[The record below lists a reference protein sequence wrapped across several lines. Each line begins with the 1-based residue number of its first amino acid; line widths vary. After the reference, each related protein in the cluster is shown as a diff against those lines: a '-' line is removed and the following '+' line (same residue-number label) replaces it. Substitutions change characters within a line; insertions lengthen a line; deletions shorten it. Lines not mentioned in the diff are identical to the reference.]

1 MSTKCSPNQVIKKLM
16 DKTYNPNSIET
27 KIYKTWEED
36 GHFAPT
42 NQGEA
47 YCIMIPPPNVT
58 GTLHMGH
65 AFQDTIMDTLT
76 RYHRMQ
82 GKKTLWQVGTDHAGI
97 ATQMVV
103 ERQLEKDGFSRLEMG
118 RESFTDKVWQW
129 KRDSGNTISNQLR
142 RMGASVDWTRER
154 FTMDESLCEAVTEVF
169 VQLFEEGLIYRGKRL
184 VNWDPV
190 LLTALSDLEVNPT
203 EELGKLWHLKYPIA
217 NSDNSLIVV
226 TTRPETMLGDT
237 AVAVN
242 PKDHRYQHLI
252 GKEIKLPLCSRN
264 IPIIADDYVDQEFG
278 SGCVKITPGHDFN
291 DFQLG
296 NRHKLDVINIFTKEA
311 KLNSNVPKEF
321 VGLDRFEARDVVIQK
336 MESLG
341 LLDQIE
347 NYNLIIPRGDRSG
360 AILEPYLTDQW
371 FVKIEPLAQPAIDAV
386 KNGDLKFVPG
396 NWSKTYF
403 DWMENIQDWCI
414 SRQLW
419 WGHRIP
425 AWYDVDKNIYVAKSE
440 EEARKKYRLG
450 HDIRL
455 KQDDDVL
462 DTWFS
467 SALWPFST
475 LGWPGKTN
483 DLKTF
488 YPTTVLVTGF
498 DIIFFWVARMIMMG
512 LKFIGRVPFQEV
524 YIHGL
529 VRDKDGQKMSK
540 SKGNILDPIDL
551 IDGIDLNSLIK
562 KRTEGLMQ
570 PQLEPFITS
579 DTKKEYPSGIP
590 EFGTDALRF
599 TFASMATTGR
609 DVRFDLKRIEGYR
622 NFCNK
627 LWNAARFIMMNTEG
641 VKLHGNETNPE
652 DMSLADIWIQGKL
665 HSLIKSVEKNI
676 TNYRID
682 LIANSLYDFVWHDY
696 CNWYLELSKS
706 ILKNDDQ
713 SKLEQKQATQLN
725 LLSTLDATLKCL
737 HPIIPFITEELWQTI
752 NTDPTKSSI
761 MVEKYPNANDFIV
774 DQPALD
780 QMDWLIAF
788 VVNVRQIRSEMNI
801 SPKIKIPVLLQD
813 ASNEDL
819 NLIKESKIYITNL
832 AGIAEI
838 KTIDEKP
845 PIAAIALLKGMK
857 ILIPL
862 EGIIDIEF
870 ERKRCKKKLNRIKKE
885 LHLMKNRLKNKEF
898 IAKAPKDVVENLRS
912 QSENMTQD
920 KIKMEEQIKMLSS
933 S

>member
-1 MSTKCSPNQVIKKLM
+1 
-16 DKTYNPNSIET
+16 
-27 KIYKTWEED
+27 
-36 GHFAPT
+36 
-42 NQGEA
+42 
-47 YCIMIPPPNVT
+47 
-58 GTLHMGH
+58 
-65 AFQDTIMDTLT
+65 MDTLT

-82 GKKTLWQVGTDHAGI
+82 GKRTLWQVGTDHAGI

-103 ERQLEKDGFSRLEMG
+103 ERQLEKDGLSRLEMG
-118 RESFTDKVWQW
+118 REDFTDKVWQW

-154 FTMDESLCEAVTEVF
+154 FTMDEGLSEAVTEVF
-169 VQLFEEGLIYRGKRL
+169 VQLYEEGLIYRGKRL

-217 NSDNSLIVV
+217 NSDDSLIVA

-242 PKDHRYQHLI
+242 PKDHRYQHLL
-252 GKEIKLPLCSRN
+252 GKEIELPLCSRK
-264 IPIIADDYVDQEFG
+264 IPIIADAYVDQEFG
-278 SGCVKITPGHDFN
+278 TGCVKITPGHDFN

-296 NRHKLDVINIFTKEA
+296 KRHKLDVISIFTRDA
-311 KLNSNVPKEF
+311 KLNTTVPEEF
-321 VGLDRFEARDVVIQK
+321 VGLDRFKAREIVIKK
-336 MESLG
+336 MKSLG
-341 LLDQIE
+341 LLHQIDD
-347 NYNLIIPRGDRSG
+347 YTLTVPRGDRSG
-360 AILEPYLTDQW
+360 AVIEPFLTNQW

-386 KNGDLKFVPG
+386 KNGDIKFVPE

-403 DWMENIQDWCI
+403 DWMNNIQDWCI

-425 AWYDVDKNIYVAKSE
+425 AWYDLDKNVYVAKSE
-440 EEARKKYRLG
+440 EEARKKYQLEPN
-450 HDIRL
+450 IKL

-475 LGWPGKTN
+475 LGWPDKTN
-483 DLKTF
+483 ALKTF

-529 VRDKDGQKMSK
+529 VRDKKGQKMSK

-551 IDGIDLNSLIK
+551 VDGIDLNSLIK
-562 KRTEGLMQ
+562 KRTDGLMQ
-570 PQLEPFITS
+570 PQLAPMITS
-579 DTKKEYPSGIP
+579 ETKKEFPSGIP

-599 TFASMATTGR
+599 TFAALATTGR
-609 DVRFDLKRIEGYR
+609 DIRFDLNRIEGYR

-627 LWNAARFIMMNTEG
+627 LWNAARFIIMNTEG
-641 VKLHGNETNPE
+641 VKLLEKDPNQA

-665 HSLIKSVEKNI
+665 HSLIKSVENNI
-676 TNYRID
+676 ANYRID
-682 LIANSLYDFVWHDY
+682 LIASSLYNFVWHDY

-706 ILKNDDQ
+706 ILKEGNQ
-713 SKLEQKQATQLN
+713 IRLEQKYATQLN

-737 HPIIPFITEELWQTI
+737 HPIIPFITEELWQKI
-752 NTDPTKSSI
+752 NNDPTKSSI
-761 MVEKYPNANDFIV
+761 MVENYPVSKDFMV
-774 DQPALD
+774 NQPVLD

-788 VVNVRQIRSEMNI
+788 VVSVRQIRSEMSI
-801 SPKIKIPVLLQD
+801 PPKKIIPVLLKD
-813 ASNEDL
+813 ASSGDIEKLKETNQYIQDL
-819 NLIKESKIYITNL
+819 AFTEKVTVLDDR
-832 AGIAEI
+832 
-838 KTIDEKP
+838 KTI
-845 PIAAIALLKGMK
+845 PISATALLGGTK

-862 EGIIDIEF
+862 EGLIDIKSEQSRL
-870 ERKRCKKKLNRIKKE
+870 ERKLTKIQKD
-885 LHLMKNRLKNKEF
+885 LKSTEQQLSNQNF
-898 IAKAPKDVVENLRS
+898 LSNAPKDIVEQLESRRENLIR
-912 QSENMTQD
+912 D
-920 KIKMEEQIKMLSS
+920 KQKIAEQIKMLSS

>member
-1 MSTKCSPNQVIKKLM
+1 M
-16 DKTYNPNSIET
+16 DKTYNPNSIES
-27 KIYKTWEED
+27 KIYKTWEKK
-36 GHFAPT
+36 GYFRPT
-42 NQGEA
+42 DKGEP

-118 RESFTDKVWQW
+118 RDNFTDKIWQW
-129 KRDSGNTISNQLR
+129 KNDSGNTISNQLR
-142 RMGASVDWTRER
+142 RIGASVDWTRER
-154 FTMDESLCEAVTEVF
+154 FTMDSSLSEAVTEVF
-169 VQLFEEGLIYRGKRL
+169 VQLFEEKLIYRGKRL

-203 EELGKLWHLKYPIA
+203 EELGKLWHLKYQIA
-217 NSDNSLIVV
+217 NSDKKLLVV

-242 PKDHRYQHLI
+242 PNDQRYKHLI
-252 GKEIKLPLCSRN
+252 GQEIELPLCSRN

-291 DFQLG
+291 DFEIGQ
-296 NRHKLDVINIFTKEA
+296 RHNLDVINIFTKDA
-311 KLNSNVPKEF
+311 KLNSNTPTEF
-321 VGLDRFEARDVVIQK
+321 VGLDRFKAREIVIQK

-341 LLDQIE
+341 LVDKIE
-347 NYNLIIPRGDRSG
+347 DHNLIIPRGDRSG

-371 FVKIEPLAQPAIDAV
+371 FVKIESLAQPAIDAV
-386 KNGDLKFVPG
+386 KNGDIKFVPE

-403 DWMENIQDWCI
+403 DWMNNIQDWCI

-425 AWYDVDKNIYVAKSE
+425 AWYDQDKNVYVAKSE
-440 EEARKKYRLG
+440 EEVRKKYQLG
-450 HDIRL
+450 PDKKL

-475 LGWPGKTN
+475 LGWPDKTN

-488 YPTTVLVTGF
+488 YPTNVLVTGF

-512 LKFIGRVPFQEV
+512 LKFIGHVPFQEV

-570 PQLEPFITS
+570 PQLEPFITN

-590 EFGTDALRF
+590 KFGTDALRF

-609 DVRFDLKRIEGYR
+609 DVRFDLKRIEGYK

-627 LWNAARFIMMNTEG
+627 LWNAARFIIMNTERIE
-641 VKLHGNETNPE
+641 LHDKKPNPE

-665 HSLIKSVEKNI
+665 HSLITSIKKNI
-676 TNYRID
+676 NNYRID
-682 LIANSLYDFVWHDY
+682 LIANSLYDFVWNDY

-713 SKLEQKQATQLN
+713 SKLKQKRATQLN
-725 LLSTLDATLKCL
+725 LLFTLDATLKCL

-752 NTDPTKSSI
+752 NTDPTKKSI
-761 MVEKYPNANDFIV
+761 MVENYPNSKDFIV
-774 DQPALD
+774 DQPILD

-788 VVNVRQIRSEMNI
+788 VLSVRQIRSEMNI
-801 SPKIKIPVLLQD
+801 SPKIKIRVLLQD
-813 ASNEDL
+813 ANNKDL
-819 NLIKESKIYITNL
+819 ELMEKSKIYIKNL

-838 KTIDEKP
+838 KPIDDKP
-845 PIAAIALLKGMK
+845 PMAAIALLKGMK

-870 ERKRCKKKLNRIKKE
+870 ERKRCEKKLNQINKE
-885 LHLMKNRLKNKEF
+885 LDSMKNRLMNKEF
-898 IAKAPKDVVENLRS
+898 ITKAPKDVVENLRS
-912 QSENMTQD
+912 QSENMMQD
-920 KIKMEEQIKMLSS
+920 KIKMEEQVKILSS

>member
-1 MSTKCSPNQVIKKLM
+1 M
-16 DKTYNPNSIET
+16 DKTYSPQLIES
-27 KIYKTWEED
+27 KIYKTWEEK
-36 GHFAPT
+36 GYFIPA

-118 RESFTDKVWQW
+118 RENFTHKVWQW

-154 FTMDESLCEAVTEVF
+154 FTMDENLSEAVTEVF
-169 VQLFEEGLIYRGKRL
+169 VQLFAEGLIYRGKRL

-217 NSDNSLIVV
+217 NSDKSMVV
-226 TTRPETMLGDT
+226 ATTRPETMLGDT

-242 PKDHRYQHLI
+242 PKDHRYQELI
-252 GKEIKLPLCSRN
+252 GKEIELPLCSRN

-291 DFQLG
+291 DFQLSK
-296 NRHKLDVINIFTKEA
+296 RHKLDVINIFTKDA
-311 KLNSNVPKEF
+311 KLNTNVPKEF
-321 VGLDRFEARDVVIQK
+321 VGLDRFKAREIIIQK
-336 MESLG
+336 IESLG

-347 NYNLIIPRGDRSG
+347 DYNLIIPRGDRSG

-371 FVKIEPLAQPAIDAV
+371 FVNIEPLAQPAIDAV
-386 KNGDLKFVPG
+386 KNGDLKFVPE

-403 DWMENIQDWCI
+403 DWMNNIQDWCI

-425 AWYDVDKNIYVAKSE
+425 AWYDLDENVYVAKSE
-440 EEARKKYRLG
+440 EEVRNKYQLG
-450 HDIRL
+450 PNIKL

-512 LKFIGRVPFQEV
+512 LKFIGTIPFQEV

-570 PQLEPFITS
+570 PQQAPFITE
-579 DTKKEYPSGIP
+579 DTKKEFPSGIP

-599 TFASMATTGR
+599 TFASLATTGR

-627 LWNAARFIMMNTEG
+627 LWNAARFIIMNTEG
-641 VKLHGNETNPE
+641 VKLPAKKPNPA

-665 HSLIKSVEKNI
+665 HSVIKSVEKNI

-682 LIANSLYDFVWHDY
+682 LIAHSLYDFVWNDY

-706 ILKNDDQ
+706 ILKDDDQ
-713 SKLEQKQATQLN
+713 ANLEQKHATQLN
-725 LLSTLDATLKCL
+725 LLYTLDATLKCL

-752 NTDPTKSSI
+752 STGQKKSSI
-761 MVEKYPNANDFIV
+761 MVENYPNSNDFII
-774 DQPALD
+774 DQPVLD

-788 VVNVRQIRSEMNI
+788 VISVRQIRSEMNI
-801 SPKIKIPVLLQD
+801 SPKTKISVLLQN

-819 NLIKESKIYITNL
+819 DLIKECKIYITNL

-838 KTIDEKP
+838 KSVDEKP
-845 PIAAIALLKGMK
+845 PIAAIALLRGMK

-870 ERKRCKKKLNRIKKE
+870 ERERCEKKLNRIKKE
-885 LHLMKNRLKNKEF
+885 LNSMKNKLRNKEF
-898 IAKAPKDVVENLRS
+898 ISKAPKDVVENIRS
-912 QSENMTQD
+912 QSENMAQD
-920 KIKMEEQIKMLSS
+920 KIKIEEQIKMLSLR
-933 S
+933 

>member
-1 MSTKCSPNQVIKKLM
+1 M
-16 DKTYNPNSIET
+16 DKTYSPQLIES
-27 KIYKTWEED
+27 KIYKTWEEK
-36 GHFAPT
+36 GYFMPA

-118 RESFTDKVWQW
+118 RENFTHKVWQW

-154 FTMDESLCEAVTEVF
+154 FTMDENLSEAVTEVF
-169 VQLFEEGLIYRGKRL
+169 VQLFAEGLIYRGKRL

-217 NSDNSLIVV
+217 NSDKSMVV
-226 TTRPETMLGDT
+226 ATTRPETMLGDT

-242 PKDHRYQHLI
+242 PKDHRYQELI
-252 GKEIKLPLCSRN
+252 GKEIELPLCSRN

-291 DFQLG
+291 DFQLSK
-296 NRHKLDVINIFTKEA
+296 RHKLDVINIFTKDA
-311 KLNSNVPKEF
+311 KLNTNVPKEF
-321 VGLDRFEARDVVIQK
+321 VGLDRFKAREIIIQK
-336 MESLG
+336 IESLG

-347 NYNLIIPRGDRSG
+347 DYNLTIPRGDRSG

-386 KNGDLKFVPG
+386 KNGDLKFVPE

-403 DWMENIQDWCI
+403 DWMNNIQDWCI

-425 AWYDVDKNIYVAKSE
+425 AWYDLDENVYVAKSE
-440 EEARKKYRLG
+440 EEVRSKYQLG
-450 HDIRL
+450 PNIKL

-512 LKFIGRVPFQEV
+512 LKFIGTIPFQEV

-570 PQLEPFITS
+570 PQQAPFITE
-579 DTKKEYPSGIP
+579 DTKKEFPSGIP

-599 TFASMATTGR
+599 TFASLATTGR

-627 LWNAARFIMMNTEG
+627 LWNAARFIIMNTEG
-641 VKLHGNETNPE
+641 VKLLAKKPNPTN
-652 DMSLADIWIQGKL
+652 MSLADIWIQGKL
-665 HSLIKSVEKNI
+665 HSVIKSVEKNI

-682 LIANSLYDFVWHDY
+682 LIAHSLYDFVWNDY

-706 ILKNDDQ
+706 ILKDDDQ
-713 SKLEQKQATQLN
+713 ANLEQKHATQLN
-725 LLSTLDATLKCL
+725 LLYTLDATLKCL
-737 HPIIPFITEELWQTI
+737 HPIIPFITEELWQMI
-752 NTDPTKSSI
+752 NTGQKKSSI
-761 MVEKYPNANDFIV
+761 MVENYPNSNDFII
-774 DQPALD
+774 DQPVLD

-788 VVNVRQIRSEMNI
+788 VISVRQIRSEMNI
-801 SPKIKIPVLLQD
+801 SPKTKISVLLQD

-819 NLIKESKIYITNL
+819 DLVKESKIYITNL

-838 KTIDEKP
+838 KSVDEKP
-845 PIAAIALLKGMK
+845 PIAAIALLRGMK
-857 ILIPL
+857 ILVPL

-870 ERKRCKKKLNRIKKE
+870 ERERCEKKLNRIKKE
-885 LHLMKNRLKNKEF
+885 LNSMKNKLRNKEF
-898 IAKAPKDVVENLRS
+898 ISKAPKDVVENIRS
-912 QSENMTQD
+912 QSENIAQD
-920 KIKMEEQIKMLSS
+920 KIKIEEQIKMLH
-933 S
+933 

>member
-1 MSTKCSPNQVIKKLM
+1 M
-16 DKTYNPNSIET
+16 DKTYSPQSIET
-27 KIYKTWEED
+27 KIYKAWEEK
-36 GHFAPT
+36 GYFSPA

-82 GKKTLWQVGTDHAGI
+82 GKRTLWQVGTDHAGI

-103 ERQLEKDGFSRLEMG
+103 ERQLEKDGLSRLEMG
-118 RESFTDKVWQW
+118 REDFTDKVWQW

-154 FTMDESLCEAVTEVF
+154 FTMDEGLSEAVTEVF
-169 VQLFEEGLIYRGKRL
+169 VQLYEEGLIYRGKRL

-190 LLTALSDLEVNPT
+190 LLTALSDLEVNST

-217 NSDNSLIVV
+217 NSEDSLIVA

-252 GKEIKLPLCSRN
+252 GKEIELPLCSRK

-278 SGCVKITPGHDFN
+278 TGCVKITPGHDFN

-296 NRHKLDVINIFTKEA
+296 KRHKLDVISIFTRDA
-311 KLNSNVPKEF
+311 KLNTTVPEEF
-321 VGLDRFEARDVVIQK
+321 VGLDRFKAREIVIKK
-336 MESLG
+336 MKSLG
-341 LLDQIE
+341 LLHQIDD
-347 NYNLIIPRGDRSG
+347 YTLTVPRGDRSG
-360 AILEPYLTDQW
+360 AIIEPFLTNQW

-386 KNGDLKFVPG
+386 KNGDIKFVPE

-403 DWMENIQDWCI
+403 DWMNNIQDWCI

-425 AWYDVDKNIYVAKSE
+425 AWYDLDKNVYVAKSE
-440 EEARKKYRLG
+440 EEARKKYQLEPN
-450 HDIRL
+450 IKL

-475 LGWPGKTN
+475 LGWPNKTN
-483 DLKTF
+483 ALKTF

-512 LKFIGRVPFQEV
+512 LKFMGRVPFQEV

-529 VRDKDGQKMSK
+529 VRDKKGQKMSK

-551 IDGIDLNSLIK
+551 VDGIDLNSLIK
-562 KRTEGLMQ
+562 KRTDGLMQ
-570 PQLEPFITS
+570 PQLAPMITS
-579 DTKKEYPSGIP
+579 ETKQEFPSGIP

-599 TFASMATTGR
+599 TFAALATTGR
-609 DVRFDLKRIEGYR
+609 DIRFDLNRIEGYR

-627 LWNAARFIMMNTEG
+627 LWNAARFIIMNTEG
-641 VKLHGNETNPE
+641 VKLLEKDPNQA

-665 HSLIKSVEKNI
+665 HSLIKSVENNI
-676 TNYRID
+676 ANYRID
-682 LIANSLYDFVWHDY
+682 LIASSLYNFVWHDY

-706 ILKNDDQ
+706 ILKEDNQ
-713 SKLEQKQATQLN
+713 IRLEQKYATQLN

-737 HPIIPFITEELWQTI
+737 HPIIPFITEELWQKI
-752 NTDPTKSSI
+752 NNDPTKSSI
-761 MVEKYPNANDFIV
+761 MVENYPVSKDFMV
-774 DQPALD
+774 NQPVLD
-780 QMDWLIAF
+780 QMDWLISF
-788 VVNVRQIRSEMNI
+788 VISVRQIRSEMSI
-801 SPKIKIPVLLQD
+801 PPKKIIPVLLKD
-813 ASNEDL
+813 ASSGDIEKLKETNQYIQDL
-819 NLIKESKIYITNL
+819 AFTERVTVLDD
-832 AGIAEI
+832 G
-838 KTIDEKP
+838 KTI
-845 PIAAIALLKGMK
+845 PISATALLGGTK

-862 EGIIDIEF
+862 EGLIDIKSEQSRL
-870 ERKRCKKKLNRIKKE
+870 ERKLTKIQKD
-885 LHLMKNRLKNKEF
+885 LKSTEQQLSNQNF
-898 IAKAPKDVVENLRS
+898 LSNAPKDIVEKLESRRENLIR
-912 QSENMTQD
+912 D
-920 KIKMEEQIKMLSS
+920 KQKIAEQITMLSS

>member
-1 MSTKCSPNQVIKKLM
+1 
-16 DKTYNPNSIET
+16 
-27 KIYKTWEED
+27 
-36 GHFAPT
+36 
-42 NQGEA
+42 
-47 YCIMIPPPNVT
+47 
-58 GTLHMGH
+58 
-65 AFQDTIMDTLT
+65 
-76 RYHRMQ
+76 
-82 GKKTLWQVGTDHAGI
+82 
-97 ATQMVV
+97 MVV
-103 ERQLEKDGFSRLEMG
+103 ERQLEKDGLSRLEMG
-118 RESFTDKVWQW
+118 REDFTDKVWQW

-154 FTMDESLCEAVTEVF
+154 FTMDEGLSEAVTEVF
-169 VQLFEEGLIYRGKRL
+169 VQLYEEGLIYRGKRL

-190 LLTALSDLEVNPT
+190 LLTALSDLEVNST

-217 NSDNSLIVV
+217 NSDDSLIVA

-252 GKEIKLPLCSRN
+252 GKEIELPLCSRK

-278 SGCVKITPGHDFN
+278 TGCVKITPGHDFN

-296 NRHKLDVINIFTKEA
+296 KRHKLDVISIFTRDA
-311 KLNSNVPKEF
+311 KLNTTVPEEF
-321 VGLDRFEARDVVIQK
+321 VGLDRFKAREIVIK
-336 MESLG
+336 KIKSLG
-341 LLDQIE
+341 LLHQIDD
-347 NYNLIIPRGDRSG
+347 YTLTVPRGDRSG
-360 AILEPYLTDQW
+360 AVIEPFLTNQW

-386 KNGDLKFVPG
+386 KNGDIKFVPE

-403 DWMENIQDWCI
+403 DWMNNIQDWCI

-425 AWYDVDKNIYVAKSE
+425 AWYDLDKNVYVAKSE
-440 EEARKKYRLG
+440 EEARKKYQLEPN
-450 HDIRL
+450 IKL

-475 LGWPGKTN
+475 LGWPNKTN
-483 DLKTF
+483 ALKTF

-529 VRDKDGQKMSK
+529 VRDKKGQKMSK

-551 IDGIDLNSLIK
+551 VDGIDLNSLIK
-562 KRTEGLMQ
+562 KRTDGLMQ
-570 PQLEPFITS
+570 PQLAPMITS
-579 DTKKEYPSGIP
+579 ETKKEFPSGIP

-599 TFASMATTGR
+599 TFAALATTGR
-609 DVRFDLKRIEGYR
+609 DIRFDLNRIEGYR

-627 LWNAARFIMMNTEG
+627 LWNAARFIIMNTEG
-641 VKLHGNETNPE
+641 VKLLEKDPNQA

-665 HSLIKSVEKNI
+665 HSLIKSVENNI
-676 TNYRID
+676 ANYRID
-682 LIANSLYDFVWHDY
+682 LIASSLYNFVWHDY

-706 ILKNDDQ
+706 ILKEGNQ
-713 SKLEQKQATQLN
+713 IRLEQKHATQLN

-737 HPIIPFITEELWQTI
+737 HPIIPFITEELWQKI
-752 NTDPTKSSI
+752 NNDPTKSSI
-761 MVEKYPNANDFIV
+761 MVENYPVSKDFMV
-774 DQPALD
+774 NQPVLD

-788 VVNVRQIRSEMNI
+788 VVSVRQIRSEMSI
-801 SPKIKIPVLLQD
+801 PPKKIIPVLLKD
-813 ASNEDL
+813 ASSGDIEKLKETNQYIQDL
-819 NLIKESKIYITNL
+819 AFTERVTVLDDR
-832 AGIAEI
+832 
-838 KTIDEKP
+838 KTI
-845 PIAAIALLKGMK
+845 PISATALLGGTK

-862 EGIIDIEF
+862 EGLIDIKSEQSRL
-870 ERKRCKKKLNRIKKE
+870 ERKLTKIQKD
-885 LHLMKNRLKNKEF
+885 LKSTEQQLSNHNF
-898 IAKAPKDVVENLRS
+898 LSNAPKDIVKQLESRRENLIR
-912 QSENMTQD
+912 D
-920 KIKMEEQIKMLSS
+920 KQKIAEQIKMLSS

>member
-1 MSTKCSPNQVIKKLM
+1 M
-16 DKTYNPNSIET
+16 DKTYSPQLIES
-27 KIYKTWEED
+27 KIYKTWEEK
-36 GHFAPT
+36 GYFMPA

-118 RESFTDKVWQW
+118 RENFTHKVWQW

-154 FTMDESLCEAVTEVF
+154 FTMDENLSEAVTEVF
-169 VQLFEEGLIYRGKRL
+169 VQLFAEGLIYRGKRL

-217 NSDNSLIVV
+217 NSDKSMVV
-226 TTRPETMLGDT
+226 ATTRPETMLGDT

-242 PKDHRYQHLI
+242 PKDHRYQELI
-252 GKEIKLPLCSRN
+252 GKEIELPLCSRN

-291 DFQLG
+291 DFQLSK
-296 NRHKLDVINIFTKEA
+296 RHKLDVINIFTKDA
-311 KLNSNVPKEF
+311 KLNTNVPKEF
-321 VGLDRFEARDVVIQK
+321 VGLDRFKAREIIIQK
-336 MESLG
+336 IESLG

-347 NYNLIIPRGDRSG
+347 DYNLIIPRGDRSG

-386 KNGDLKFVPG
+386 KNGDLKFVPE

-403 DWMENIQDWCI
+403 DWMNNIQDWCI

-425 AWYDVDKNIYVAKSE
+425 AWYDLDENVYVAKSE
-440 EEARKKYRLG
+440 EEVRNKYQLG
-450 HDIRL
+450 PNIKL

-512 LKFIGRVPFQEV
+512 LKFIGTIPFQEV

-570 PQLEPFITS
+570 PQQAPFITE
-579 DTKKEYPSGIP
+579 DTKKEFPSGIP

-599 TFASMATTGR
+599 TFASLATTGR

-627 LWNAARFIMMNTEG
+627 LWNAARFIIMNTEG
-641 VKLHGNETNPE
+641 VKLPAKKPNPAN
-652 DMSLADIWIQGKL
+652 MSLADIWIQGKL
-665 HSLIKSVEKNI
+665 HSVIKSVEKNI

-682 LIANSLYDFVWHDY
+682 LIAHSLYDFVWNDY

-706 ILKNDDQ
+706 ILKDDDQ
-713 SKLEQKQATQLN
+713 ANLEQKHATQLN
-725 LLSTLDATLKCL
+725 LLYTLDATLKCL

-752 NTDPTKSSI
+752 NTGQKKSSI
-761 MVEKYPNANDFIV
+761 MVENYPNSKDFIV
-774 DQPALD
+774 DKPVLN

-788 VVNVRQIRSEMNI
+788 VISVRQIRSEMNI
-801 SPKIKIPVLLQD
+801 SPKTKISVLLQN

-819 NLIKESKIYITNL
+819 DLIKECKIYITNL

-838 KTIDEKP
+838 KSVDEKP
-845 PIAAIALLKGMK
+845 PIAAIALLRGMK

-870 ERKRCKKKLNRIKKE
+870 ERERCEKKLNRIKKE
-885 LHLMKNRLKNKEF
+885 LNSMKNKLRNKDF
-898 IAKAPKDVVENLRS
+898 ISKAPKDVVENIRS
-912 QSENMTQD
+912 QSENMAQD
-920 KIKMEEQIKMLSS
+920 KIKIEEQIKMLSLR
-933 S
+933 

>member
-1 MSTKCSPNQVIKKLM
+1 M
-16 DKTYNPNSIET
+16 DKTYNPQSIET
-27 KIYKTWEED
+27 KIYKACEKK
-36 GHFAPT
+36 GYFSPA

-82 GKKTLWQVGTDHAGI
+82 GKRTLWQVGTDHAGI

-103 ERQLEKDGFSRLEMG
+103 ERQLEKDGLSRLEMG
-118 RESFTDKVWQW
+118 RENFTDKVWQW
-129 KRDSGNTISNQLR
+129 KRNSGSTISNQLR

-154 FTMDESLCEAVTEVF
+154 FTMDESLSEAVTEVF
-169 VQLFEEGLIYRGKRL
+169 VQLYDEGLIYRGKRL

-217 NSDNSLIVV
+217 NSDDSLIVA

-242 PKDHRYQHLI
+242 PKDHRYQHLL
-252 GKEIKLPLCSRN
+252 GKEIELPLCSRK
-264 IPIIADDYVDQEFG
+264 IPIIADAYVDQEFG
-278 SGCVKITPGHDFN
+278 TGCVKITPGHDFN

-296 NRHKLDVINIFTKEA
+296 NRHKLDVINIFTRDA
-311 KLNSNVPKEF
+311 KLNTAVPEEF
-321 VGLDRFEARDVVIQK
+321 VGLDRFKAREIVIKK
-336 MESLG
+336 MKSLG
-341 LLDQIE
+341 FLHQIE
-347 NYNLIIPRGDRSG
+347 DYTLTVPRGDRSG
-360 AILEPYLTDQW
+360 AVIEPFLTNQW

-386 KNGDLKFVPG
+386 KNGDIKFVPE

-403 DWMENIQDWCI
+403 DWMNNIQDWCI

-425 AWYDVDKNIYVAKSE
+425 AWYDLDKNVYVAKSE
-440 EEARKKYRLG
+440 EEARKKYQLEPN
-450 HDIRL
+450 IKL

-475 LGWPGKTN
+475 LGWPDKTN
-483 DLKTF
+483 ALKTF

-529 VRDKDGQKMSK
+529 VRDEKGQKMSK

-551 IDGIDLNSLIK
+551 VDGIDLNSLIK
-562 KRTEGLMQ
+562 KRTDGLMQ
-570 PQLEPFITS
+570 PQLAPMITS
-579 DTKKEYPSGIP
+579 ETKKEFPSGIP

-599 TFASMATTGR
+599 TFAALATTGR
-609 DVRFDLKRIEGYR
+609 DIRFDLNRIEGYR

-627 LWNAARFIMMNTEG
+627 LWNAARFIIMNTEG
-641 VKLHGNETNPE
+641 VKLLEKDPNQA

-665 HSLIKSVEKNI
+665 HSLIKSVENNI
-676 TNYRID
+676 ANYRID
-682 LIANSLYDFVWHDY
+682 LIASSLYNFVWHDY

-706 ILKNDDQ
+706 ILKEGNQ
-713 SKLEQKQATQLN
+713 IGPEQKHATRLN

-737 HPIIPFITEELWQTI
+737 HPIIPFITEELWQKI
-752 NTDPTKSSI
+752 NNDPTKSSI
-761 MVEKYPNANDFIV
+761 MVENYPVSKDFMV
-774 DQPALD
+774 NQPVLD

-788 VVNVRQIRSEMNI
+788 VVSVRQIRSEMSI
-801 SPKIKIPVLLQD
+801 PPKKIIPVLLKD
-813 ASNEDL
+813 ASSGDIEKLKETNQYIQDL
-819 NLIKESKIYITNL
+819 AFTERVTVLD
-832 AGIAEI
+832 GR
-838 KTIDEKP
+838 KTI
-845 PIAAIALLKGMK
+845 PISATALLGGTK

-862 EGIIDIEF
+862 EGLIDTKSEQSRL
-870 ERKRCKKKLNRIKKE
+870 ERKLTKIKKD
-885 LHLMKNRLKNKEF
+885 LKSTEQQLSNQNF
-898 IAKAPKDVVENLRS
+898 LSNAPKDIVEQLESRRENLIR
-912 QSENMTQD
+912 D
-920 KIKMEEQIKMLSS
+920 KQKIAEQIEMLSS

>member
-1 MSTKCSPNQVIKKLM
+1 M
-16 DKTYNPNSIET
+16 DKTYSPQLIES
-27 KIYKTWEED
+27 KIYKTWEEK
-36 GHFAPT
+36 GYFMPA

-118 RESFTDKVWQW
+118 RENFTHKVWQW
-129 KRDSGNTISNQLR
+129 KQDSGNTISNQLR

-154 FTMDESLCEAVTEVF
+154 FTMDESLSEAVTEVF
-169 VQLFEEGLIYRGKRL
+169 VQLFAEGLIYRGKRL

-217 NSDNSLIVV
+217 NSDKSMVV
-226 TTRPETMLGDT
+226 ATTRPETMLGDT

-242 PKDHRYQHLI
+242 PKDHRYQELI
-252 GKEIKLPLCSRN
+252 GKEIELPLCSRN

-291 DFQLG
+291 DFQLSK
-296 NRHKLDVINIFTKEA
+296 RHKLDVINIFTKDA
-311 KLNSNVPKEF
+311 KLNTNVPKEF
-321 VGLDRFEARDVVIQK
+321 VGLDRFKAREIIIQK
-336 MESLG
+336 IESLG

-347 NYNLIIPRGDRSG
+347 DYNLIIPRGDRSG

-386 KNGDLKFVPG
+386 KNGDLKFVPE

-403 DWMENIQDWCI
+403 DWMNNIQDWCI

-425 AWYDVDKNIYVAKSE
+425 AWYDLDENVYVAKSE
-440 EEARKKYRLG
+440 EEVRNKYQLG
-450 HDIRL
+450 PNIKL

-512 LKFIGRVPFQEV
+512 LKFTGSIPFHEV

-529 VRDKDGQKMSK
+529 VRDKEGQKMSK

-570 PQLEPFITS
+570 PQQAPFITE
-579 DTKKEYPSGIP
+579 DTKKEFPSGIP

-599 TFASMATTGR
+599 TFASLATTGR

-627 LWNAARFIMMNTEG
+627 LWNAARFIIMNTEG
-641 VKLHGNETNPE
+641 VKLPAKKPNPA

-665 HSLIKSVEKNI
+665 HSVIKSVEKNI

-682 LIANSLYDFVWHDY
+682 LIAHSLYDFVWNDY

-706 ILKNDDQ
+706 ILKDDDQ
-713 SKLEQKQATQLN
+713 ANLEQKHATQLN
-725 LLSTLDATLKCL
+725 LLYTLDATLKCL
-737 HPIIPFITEELWQTI
+737 HPIIPFITEELWQMI
-752 NTDPTKSSI
+752 NTGQKKSSI
-761 MVEKYPNANDFIV
+761 MVENYPNSNDFII
-774 DQPALD
+774 DQPVLD

-788 VVNVRQIRSEMNI
+788 VISVRQIRSEMNI
-801 SPKIKIPVLLQD
+801 SPKTKISVLLQN

-819 NLIKESKIYITNL
+819 DLVKESKIYITNL

-838 KTIDEKP
+838 KSVDEKP
-845 PIAAIALLKGMK
+845 PIAAIALLRGMK
-857 ILIPL
+857 ILVPL

-870 ERKRCKKKLNRIKKE
+870 ERERCEKKLNRIKKE
-885 LHLMKNRLKNKEF
+885 LNSMKNKLRNKEF
-898 IAKAPKDVVENLRS
+898 ISKAPKDVVENIRS
-912 QSENMTQD
+912 QSENIAQD
-920 KIKMEEQIKMLSS
+920 KIKIEEQIKMLSLR
-933 S
+933 

>member
-1 MSTKCSPNQVIKKLM
+1 M
-16 DKTYNPNSIET
+16 DKTYSPQSIET
-27 KIYKTWEED
+27 KIYKAWEEK
-36 GHFAPT
+36 GYFSPA

-82 GKKTLWQVGTDHAGI
+82 GKRTLWQVGTDHAGI

-103 ERQLEKDGFSRLEMG
+103 ERQLEKDGLSRLEMG
-118 RESFTDKVWQW
+118 REDFTDKVWQW
-129 KRDSGNTISNQLR
+129 KRNSGNTISNQLR
-142 RMGASVDWTRER
+142 RLGASVDWTRER
-154 FTMDESLCEAVTEVF
+154 FTMDESLSEAVTEVF
-169 VQLFEEGLIYRGKRL
+169 VQLYEEGLIYRGKRL

-190 LLTALSDLEVNPT
+190 LLTALSDLEVNST

-217 NSDNSLIVV
+217 NSEDSLIVA

-252 GKEIKLPLCSRN
+252 GKEIELPLCSRK

-278 SGCVKITPGHDFN
+278 TGCVKITPGHDFN

-296 NRHKLDVINIFTKEA
+296 KRHKLDVISIFTRDA
-311 KLNSNVPKEF
+311 KLNTTVPEEF
-321 VGLDRFEARDVVIQK
+321 VGLDRFKAREIVIKK
-336 MESLG
+336 MKSLG
-341 LLDQIE
+341 LLHQIDD
-347 NYNLIIPRGDRSG
+347 YTLTVPRGDRSG
-360 AILEPYLTDQW
+360 AIIEPFLTNQW

-386 KNGDLKFVPG
+386 KNGDIKFVPE

-403 DWMENIQDWCI
+403 DWMNNIQDWCI

-425 AWYDVDKNIYVAKSE
+425 AWYDLDKNVYVAKSE
-440 EEARKKYRLG
+440 EEARKKYQLEPN
-450 HDIRL
+450 IKL

-475 LGWPGKTN
+475 LGWPNKTN
-483 DLKTF
+483 ALKTF

-512 LKFIGRVPFQEV
+512 LKFMGRVPFQEV

-529 VRDKDGQKMSK
+529 VRDKKGQKMSK

-551 IDGIDLNSLIK
+551 VDGIDLNSLIK
-562 KRTEGLMQ
+562 KRTDGLMQ
-570 PQLEPFITS
+570 PQLAPMITS
-579 DTKKEYPSGIP
+579 ETKQEFPSGIP

-599 TFASMATTGR
+599 TFAALATTGR
-609 DVRFDLKRIEGYR
+609 DIRFDLNRIEGYR

-627 LWNAARFIMMNTEG
+627 LWNAARFIIMNTEG
-641 VKLHGNETNPE
+641 VKLLEKDPNQA

-665 HSLIKSVEKNI
+665 HSLIKSVENNI
-676 TNYRID
+676 ANYRID
-682 LIANSLYDFVWHDY
+682 LIASSLYNFVWHDY

-706 ILKNDDQ
+706 ILKEGNQ
-713 SKLEQKQATQLN
+713 IRLEQKHATQLN

-737 HPIIPFITEELWQTI
+737 HPIIPFITEELWQKI
-752 NTDPTKSSI
+752 NNDPTKSSI
-761 MVEKYPNANDFIV
+761 MVENYPVSKDFMV
-774 DQPALD
+774 NQPVLD

-788 VVNVRQIRSEMNI
+788 VVSVRQIRSEMSI
-801 SPKIKIPVLLQD
+801 PPKKIIPVLLKD
-813 ASNEDL
+813 ASSGDIEKLKETNQYIQDL
-819 NLIKESKIYITNL
+819 AFTERVTVLDD
-832 AGIAEI
+832 G
-838 KTIDEKP
+838 KTI
-845 PIAAIALLKGMK
+845 PISATALLGGTK

-862 EGIIDIEF
+862 EGLIDIKSEQSRL
-870 ERKRCKKKLNRIKKE
+870 ERKLTKIQKD
-885 LHLMKNRLKNKEF
+885 LKSTEQQLSNQNF
-898 IAKAPKDVVENLRS
+898 LSNAPKDIVEKLESRRENLIR
-912 QSENMTQD
+912 D
-920 KIKMEEQIKMLSS
+920 KQKIAEQITMLSS

>member
-1 MSTKCSPNQVIKKLM
+1 M
-16 DKTYNPNSIET
+16 DKTYRPQSIES
-27 KIYKTWEED
+27 KIYKTWEEK
-36 GHFAPT
+36 GYFMPA

-118 RESFTDKVWQW
+118 RENFTHKVWQW

-154 FTMDESLCEAVTEVF
+154 FTMDENLSEAVTEVF
-169 VQLFEEGLIYRGKRL
+169 VQLFAEGLIYRGKRL

-217 NSDNSLIVV
+217 NSDKSMVV
-226 TTRPETMLGDT
+226 ATTRPETMLGDT

-242 PKDHRYQHLI
+242 PKDHRYQELI
-252 GKEIKLPLCSRN
+252 GKEIELPLCSRN

-291 DFQLG
+291 DFQLSK
-296 NRHKLDVINIFTKEA
+296 RHKLDVINIFTKDA
-311 KLNSNVPKEF
+311 KLNTNVPKEF
-321 VGLDRFEARDVVIQK
+321 VGLDRFKAREIIIQK
-336 MESLG
+336 IESLG

-347 NYNLIIPRGDRSG
+347 DYNVIIPRGDRSG

-371 FVKIEPLAQPAIDAV
+371 FVNIEPLAQPAIDAV
-386 KNGDLKFVPG
+386 KNGDLKFVPE

-403 DWMENIQDWCI
+403 DWMNNIQDWCI

-425 AWYDVDKNIYVAKSE
+425 AWYDLDENVYVAKSE
-440 EEARKKYRLG
+440 EEVRSKYQLG
-450 HDIRL
+450 PNIKL

-512 LKFIGRVPFQEV
+512 LKFIGTIPFQEV

-570 PQLEPFITS
+570 PQQAPFITE
-579 DTKKEYPSGIP
+579 DTKKEFPSGIP

-599 TFASMATTGR
+599 TFASLATTGR

-627 LWNAARFIMMNTEG
+627 LWNAARFIIMNTEG
-641 VKLHGNETNPE
+641 VKLPAKKPNSAN
-652 DMSLADIWIQGKL
+652 MSLADIWIQGKL
-665 HSLIKSVEKNI
+665 HSVIKSVEKNI

-682 LIANSLYDFVWHDY
+682 LIANSLYDFVWNDY

-706 ILKNDDQ
+706 ILKDDDQ
-713 SKLEQKQATQLN
+713 ANLEQKHATQLN
-725 LLSTLDATLKCL
+725 LLYTLDATLKCL

-752 NTDPTKSSI
+752 NTGQKKSSI
-761 MVEKYPNANDFIV
+761 MVENYPNSNDFII
-774 DQPALD
+774 DQPVLD

-788 VVNVRQIRSEMNI
+788 VISVRQIRSEMNI
-801 SPKIKIPVLLQD
+801 SPKTKISVLLQD

-819 NLIKESKIYITNL
+819 DLVKESKIYITNL

-838 KTIDEKP
+838 KSVDEKP
-845 PIAAIALLKGMK
+845 PIAAIALLRGMK
-857 ILIPL
+857 ILVPL

-870 ERKRCKKKLNRIKKE
+870 ERERCEKKLNRIKKE
-885 LHLMKNRLKNKEF
+885 LNSMKNKLRNKEF
-898 IAKAPKDVVENLRS
+898 ISKAPKDVVENIRS
-912 QSENMTQD
+912 QSENIAQD
-920 KIKMEEQIKMLSS
+920 KIKIEEQIKMLH
-933 S
+933 

>member
-1 MSTKCSPNQVIKKLM
+1 M
-16 DKTYNPNSIET
+16 DKTYSPQSIET
-27 KIYKTWEED
+27 KIYKAWEEK
-36 GHFAPT
+36 GYFSPA

-82 GKKTLWQVGTDHAGI
+82 GKRTLWQVGTDHAGI

-103 ERQLEKDGFSRLEMG
+103 ERQLEKDGLSRLEMG
-118 RESFTDKVWQW
+118 REDFTDKVWQW
-129 KRDSGNTISNQLR
+129 KRNSGNTISNQLR
-142 RMGASVDWTRER
+142 RLGASVDWTRER
-154 FTMDESLCEAVTEVF
+154 FTMDESLSEAVTEVF
-169 VQLFEEGLIYRGKRL
+169 VQLYEEGLIYRGKRL

-190 LLTALSDLEVNPT
+190 LLTALSDLEVNST

-217 NSDNSLIVV
+217 NSEDSLIVA

-252 GKEIKLPLCSRN
+252 GKEIELPLCSRK

-278 SGCVKITPGHDFN
+278 TGCVKITPGHDFN

-296 NRHKLDVINIFTKEA
+296 KRHKLDVISIFTRDA
-311 KLNSNVPKEF
+311 KLNTTVPEEF
-321 VGLDRFEARDVVIQK
+321 VGLDRFKAREIVIKK
-336 MESLG
+336 MKSLG
-341 LLDQIE
+341 LLHQIDD
-347 NYNLIIPRGDRSG
+347 YTLTVPRGDRSG
-360 AILEPYLTDQW
+360 AIIEPFLTNQW

-386 KNGDLKFVPG
+386 KNGDIKFVPE

-403 DWMENIQDWCI
+403 DWMNNIQDWCI

-425 AWYDVDKNIYVAKSE
+425 AWYDLDKNVYVAKSE
-440 EEARKKYRLG
+440 EEARKKYQLEPN
-450 HDIRL
+450 IKL

-475 LGWPGKTN
+475 LGWPNKTN
-483 DLKTF
+483 ALKTF

-512 LKFIGRVPFQEV
+512 LKFMGRVPFQEV

-529 VRDKDGQKMSK
+529 VRDKKGQKMSK

-551 IDGIDLNSLIK
+551 VDGIDLNSLIK
-562 KRTEGLMQ
+562 KRTDGLMQ
-570 PQLEPFITS
+570 PQLAPMITS
-579 DTKKEYPSGIP
+579 ETKQEFPSGIP

-599 TFASMATTGR
+599 TFAALATTGR
-609 DVRFDLKRIEGYR
+609 DIRFDLNRIEGYR

-627 LWNAARFIMMNTEG
+627 LWNAARFIIMNTEG
-641 VKLHGNETNPE
+641 VKLFEKDPNQA

-665 HSLIKSVEKNI
+665 HSLIKSVENNI
-676 TNYRID
+676 ANYRID
-682 LIANSLYDFVWHDY
+682 LIASSLYNFVWHDY

-706 ILKNDDQ
+706 ILKEGNQ
-713 SKLEQKQATQLN
+713 IRLEQKHATQLN

-737 HPIIPFITEELWQTI
+737 HPIIPFITEELWQKI
-752 NTDPTKSSI
+752 NNDPTKSSI
-761 MVEKYPNANDFIV
+761 MVENYPVSKDFMV
-774 DQPALD
+774 NQPVLD

-788 VVNVRQIRSEMNI
+788 VVSVRQIRSEMSI
-801 SPKIKIPVLLQD
+801 PPKKIIPVLLKD
-813 ASNEDL
+813 ASSGDIEKLKETNQYIQDL
-819 NLIKESKIYITNL
+819 AFTERVTVLDD
-832 AGIAEI
+832 G
-838 KTIDEKP
+838 KTI
-845 PIAAIALLKGMK
+845 PISATALLGGTK

-862 EGIIDIEF
+862 EGLIDIKSEQSRL
-870 ERKRCKKKLNRIKKE
+870 ERKLTKIQKD
-885 LHLMKNRLKNKEF
+885 LKSTEQQLSNQNF
-898 IAKAPKDVVENLRS
+898 LSNAPKDIVEKLESRRENLIR
-912 QSENMTQD
+912 D
-920 KIKMEEQIKMLSS
+920 KQKIAEQITMLSS

>member
-1 MSTKCSPNQVIKKLM
+1 
-16 DKTYNPNSIET
+16 
-27 KIYKTWEED
+27 
-36 GHFAPT
+36 
-42 NQGEA
+42 
-47 YCIMIPPPNVT
+47 
-58 GTLHMGH
+58 
-65 AFQDTIMDTLT
+65 MDTLT

-82 GKKTLWQVGTDHAGI
+82 GKRTLWQVGTDHAGI

-103 ERQLEKDGFSRLEMG
+103 ERQLEKDGLSRLEMG
-118 RESFTDKVWQW
+118 RENFTDKVWQW
-129 KRDSGNTISNQLR
+129 KRNSGSTISNQLR

-154 FTMDESLCEAVTEVF
+154 FTMDESLSEAVTEVF
-169 VQLFEEGLIYRGKRL
+169 VQLYDEGLIYRGKRL

-217 NSDNSLIVV
+217 NSDDSLIVA

-252 GKEIKLPLCSRN
+252 GKEIELPLCSRK
-264 IPIIADDYVDQEFG
+264 IPIIADAYVDQEFG
-278 SGCVKITPGHDFN
+278 TGCVKITPGHDFN

-296 NRHKLDVINIFTKEA
+296 KRHKLDVINIFTRDA
-311 KLNSNVPKEF
+311 KLNTAVPEEF
-321 VGLDRFEARDVVIQK
+321 VGLDRFKAREIVIKK
-336 MESLG
+336 MKSLG
-341 LLDQIE
+341 LLHQIDD
-347 NYNLIIPRGDRSG
+347 YTLTVPRGDRSG
-360 AILEPYLTDQW
+360 AVIEPFLTNQW

-386 KNGDLKFVPG
+386 KNGDIKFVPE

-403 DWMENIQDWCI
+403 DWMNNIQDWCI

-425 AWYDVDKNIYVAKSE
+425 AWYDLDKNVYVAKSE
-440 EEARKKYRLG
+440 EEARKKYQLEPN
-450 HDIRL
+450 IKL

-475 LGWPGKTN
+475 LGWPDKTN
-483 DLKTF
+483 ALKTF

-529 VRDKDGQKMSK
+529 VRDEKGQKMSK

-551 IDGIDLNSLIK
+551 VDGIDLNSLIK
-562 KRTEGLMQ
+562 KRTDGLMQ
-570 PQLEPFITS
+570 PQLAPMITS
-579 DTKKEYPSGIP
+579 ETKKEFPSGIP

-599 TFASMATTGR
+599 TFAALATTGR
-609 DVRFDLKRIEGYR
+609 DIRFDLNRIEGYR

-627 LWNAARFIMMNTEG
+627 LWNAARFIIMNTEG
-641 VKLHGNETNPE
+641 VKLLEKDPNQA

-665 HSLIKSVEKNI
+665 HSLIKSVENNI
-676 TNYRID
+676 ANYRID
-682 LIANSLYDFVWHDY
+682 LIASSLYNFVWHDY

-706 ILKNDDQ
+706 ILKEGNQ
-713 SKLEQKQATQLN
+713 IRLEQKHATQLN

-737 HPIIPFITEELWQTI
+737 HPIIPFITEELWQKI
-752 NTDPTKSSI
+752 NNDPTKSSI
-761 MVEKYPNANDFIV
+761 MVENYPVSKDFMV
-774 DQPALD
+774 NQPVLD

-788 VVNVRQIRSEMNI
+788 VVSVRQIRSEMSI
-801 SPKIKIPVLLQD
+801 PPKKIIPVLLKD
-813 ASNEDL
+813 ASSGDIEKLKETNQYIQDL
-819 NLIKESKIYITNL
+819 AFTERVTVLD
-832 AGIAEI
+832 GR
-838 KTIDEKP
+838 KTI
-845 PIAAIALLKGMK
+845 PISATALLGGTK

-862 EGIIDIEF
+862 EGLIDTKSEQSRL
-870 ERKRCKKKLNRIKKE
+870 ERKLTKIKKD
-885 LHLMKNRLKNKEF
+885 LKSTEQQLSNQNF
-898 IAKAPKDVVENLRS
+898 LSNAPKDIVEQLESRRENLIR
-912 QSENMTQD
+912 D
-920 KIKMEEQIKMLSS
+920 KQKIAEQIEMLSS